1 MRPAQ
6 VRKGKSWLKE
16 LPPPHKLQSLD
27 AVSVLTFYLFLL
39 LAIPSDRGIGPL
51 GGAGSPS
58 TIFGLG
64 MLLWWVWHHVRRI
77 RPHEFRRL
85 QPIRITFLLF
95 ILAIVVSYVVAATTS
110 LPFTDQNSSNMV
122 LLNIASYVGVVLV
135 ANDGINDPDRFLV
148 LLRRLSL
155 AGGLYAV
162 LGLVQFF
169 SGHNIVDSIQI
180 PGLASGG
187 AGGVDTRGDFVRPES
202 TARHAL
208 EYAAVLS
215 MVLPLAL
222 TMAIRESHRKL
233 FPRWFPVAAIFM
245 AAFLSVTRSALLGIV
260 AVLLLLIP
268 TWEPAVKKLA
278 LWAALAGAA
287 VLYVVVPGLSGTI
300 IGMFSGSDPSVDSR
314 TDSYS
319 VLGGYL
325 SVSPVFGRGLGTMGP
340 QYRIFDN
347 QYIGFL
353 IEIGIV
359 GTAAFAIMALTAM
372 ISMFVRRRGLEPVL
386 GALGPALCAAV
397 MAGALLSAFFDS
409 FHFPQAM
416 GIFFL
421 IIGLCGAHWNF
432 RQGNASGLAD
442 PSVHGADAHETTGA
456 RRIGGALKRRWY
468 VALLVMLLFVP
479 LGLSARDSQG
489 IYYAKFNIEFQA
501 PPGATKSN
509 ALRTE
514 ASSIV
519 NYAAII
525 QRQYEAGHPNAAVL
539 PTTAPLYGT
548 GLRNAVAVYLPSAG
562 GQWQTNFNSPTIV
575 VEIVKE
581 SPEAVEASAEEIT
594 GIITKLAVEPQK
606 AMGVWEGSMITSE
619 RQPEVVG
626 VQYIPVRATFAIGA
640 VGVLGLSVAI
650 ASAVV
655 LDRGLRQLGRIRAH
669 RSFAR
674 S

>member
-1 MRPAQ
+1 M
-6 VRKGKSWLKE
+6 KE
-16 LPPPHKLQSLD
+16 LPQPHKLQPWD
-27 AVSVLTFYLFLL
+27 AISVLTIYLFLL
-39 LAIPSDRGIGPL
+39 LAIPSDRGIGAL
-51 GGAGSPS
+51 GGAGAPS

-85 QPIRITFLLF
+85 QPIRITFLGFVLTV
-95 ILAIVVSYVVAATTS
+95 LVSYVVAASTS

-122 LLNIASYVGVVLV
+122 LLNIASYTGVVLV
-135 ANDGINDPDRFLV
+135 ANDGINDRERFLV
-148 LLRRLSL
+148 FLRRLSL

-162 LGLVQFF
+162 LGLAQFF
-169 SGHNIVDSIQI
+169 TGHNIVDAIQI

-187 AGGVDTRGDFVRPES
+187 TGGVDTRGDFVRPES

-215 MVLPLAL
+215 MILPIAL

-268 TWEPAVKKLA
+268 TWEPAVKRMA
-278 LWAALAGAA
+278 LWAGLAGVG

-300 IGMFSGSDPSVDSR
+300 IGMFSGNDPSVDSR

-319 VLGGYL
+319 VLGGYVG
-325 SVSPVFGRGLGTMGP
+325 VSPAFGRGLGTMGP

-359 GTAAFAIMALTAM
+359 GTAVFVILALTAM
-372 ISMFVRRRGLEPVL
+372 ITTFLRRRGPDPLI

-416 GIFFL
+416 GMYFL
-421 IIGLCGAHWNF
+421 IVGLCGAHWNF
-432 RQGNASGLAD
+432 RQANPSTLED
-442 PSVHGADAHETTGA
+442 PLKHGADTHENTGA

-468 VALLVMLLFVP
+468 VALLVLLLFVP
-479 LGLSARDSQG
+479 LGFSVNNVHGS
-489 IYYAKFNIEFQA
+489 YYAKFNIDFQA

-525 QRQYEAGHPNAAVL
+525 QRLYEAGHPNASVL

-548 GLRNAVAVYLPSAG
+548 GLRDAVAVYLPSAG

-575 VEIVKE
+575 VEIVKD
-581 SPEAVEASAEEIT
+581 SPEAVEATAEEVT
-594 GIITKLAVEPQK
+594 AAITKLVLEPQET
-606 AMGVWEGSMITSE
+606 MGVLDKARISSE
-619 RQPEVVG
+619 RQPAVIG
-626 VQYIPVRATFAIGA
+626 VQYIPVRAKYAIA
-640 VGVLGLSVAI
+640 VIGLLAIAVSI

-655 LDRGLRQLGRIRAH
+655 LDRGARHIRRLRSGRKT
-669 RSFAR
+669 AR
-674 S
+674 FTHD

>member
-187 AGGVDTRGDFVRPES
+187 TGGVDTRGDFVRPES

-432 RQGNASGLAD
+432 RQGNPSGLAD